1 MFVAAVLLCF
11 ESIWHASSSVVG
23 MINGLI
29 FFLAD
34 SSRLILRILMEPFFS
49 IPASNGTWKP
59 CDNLMSSY
67 ISDIEYCCHTST
79 HNDPC
84 QEKMP

>member
-34 SSRLILRILMEPFFS
+34 SSRLILRILMEPFFQS
-49 IPASNGTWKP
+49 QRAMERGNHVTI
-59 CDNLMSSY
+59 L
-67 ISDIEYCCHTST
+67 
-79 HNDPC
+79 C
-84 QEKMP
+84 QATFPI